1 MYYNNNICYSWILHY
16 QCEFDIYLCFIN
28 TINSTDCII
37 NGREQSLGREEQ
49 SSVVIVI
56 CALITEDINRVD
68 LMKSCFIGF
77 PQLNNVND
85 N

>member
-37 NGREQSLGREEQ
+37 NGREQQL
-49 SSVVIVI
+49 SVVIVI
-56 CALITEDINRVD
+56 CALITEYINRAD

-77 PQLNNVND
+77 CQLNYVND
-85 N
+85 H

>member
-16 QCEFDIYLCFIN
+16 QCEFDIYLCLIN

-37 NGREQSLGREEQ
+37 NGTEQQ

-56 CALITEDINRVD
+56 CALITEYINRVD

-77 PQLNNVND
+77 PQLNYVND